1 MSTPAKLAAFAV
13 VLAAAFGSAWVVGAG
28 IDPLAATPPV
38 SHGQTDHDPATQT
51 SGHENQR

>member
-13 VLAAAFGSAWVVGAG
+13 VLAAAFGGAWVVGAG
-28 IDPLAATPPV
+28 IDPLAETPPV